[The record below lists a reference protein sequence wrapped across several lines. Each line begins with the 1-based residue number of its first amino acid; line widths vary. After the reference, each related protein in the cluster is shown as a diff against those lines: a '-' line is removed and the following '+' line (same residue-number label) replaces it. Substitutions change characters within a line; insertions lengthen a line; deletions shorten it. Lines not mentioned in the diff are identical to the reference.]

1 MKKLVVL
8 IAEDDTE
15 LTALLRVALEQEG
28 FQVIISNEAIK
39 ALSLINLFQPD
50 VVVTDIVMP
59 DVSGIDLV
67 RWIRQTPSYD
77 QLPVIAISAHGD
89 SYLQQAQEAGATAIL
104 HKPDELN
111 QLGEL
116 VKRLTTQAQP
126 QGAG

>member
-1 MKKLVVL
+1 MRKLVVL

-15 LTALLRVALEQEG
+15 LTGLLRLTLEQEG

-59 DVSGIDLV
+59 EVSGIDLI

-77 QLPVIAISAHGD
+77 QLPIIAISAHGD
-89 SYLQQAQEAGATAIL
+89 NLLQQAKEAGATATL
-104 HKPDELN
+104 RKPDELN
-111 QLGEL
+111 QLAET
-116 VKRLTTQAQP
+116 VKRLVTQPQP